1 MKTDLKSLNG
11 FMWTRRPSG
20 CEPDSSGHATHFT
33 FKHKKKKHG
42 TRFILVKNCP
52 EGWANWNR

>member
-1 MKTDLKSLNG
+1 MKTDLQSSNG

-33 FKHKKKKHG
+33 CKHKKKPRDPIYFG
-42 TRFILVKNCP
+42 
-52 EGWANWNR
+52 